1 MLHKEIFGLAILG
14 FIVWAF
20 ATSNP
25 AERIDR
31 VCRPVAW
38 GGNVATSVAALTTAK
53 YQENV
58 NNLFSKVNYG
68 CQYTVWRLFYQ
79 KEYNAYQEQLRL
91 QGGQAAAPVSS
102 VAPTSED
109 AK

>member
-20 ATSNP
+20 ATSSSN
-25 AERIDR
+25 ERIER
-31 VCRPVAW
+31 VCKPVAW
-38 GGNVATSVAALTTAK
+38 GGNIATSVAALTTAK

-58 NNLFSKVNYG
+58 NNLFGKVNYG

-79 KEYNAYQEQLRL
+79 KEYNAYQEQLQL
-91 QGGQAAAPVSS
+91 QQGGAQVA
-102 VAPTSED
+102 APTSSATSGD
-109 AK
+109 KK